1 MKKCPVCGVEH
12 SDIVH
17 VCSICGSPLDEEGVA
32 EKEKK
37 NAQPSRPAS
46 EPTAE
51 DVRKTIS
58 SVVTNASEE
67 HEAPEEDSYDVDS
80 PFVIN
85 AMKDNAAP
93 KQAANQPRGK
103 RMPRSDM
110 DTTIVAA
117 ESAQKV
123 YEATQNA
130 INARQAAAAQNAEQQ
145 AEAAEDINWSERKH
159 TRDKSKGSQRVVLAV
174 CAFLLLMIIA
184 VLVVFGKM
192 ILGEDT
198 TAAPANPTQT
208 TEQAQQEE
216 TEPAQETEVV
226 EPAPETEILPAEEET
241 PAEQGEAENGEQT
254 AETAADPD
262 LAGAENQ
269 NQERT
274 EPQQQETQQQEN
286 QQTEEQEPQTQREL
300 PAITD
305 VDETVYATS
314 DVNIRDYPGV
324 QGSNVIGVLI
334 GGQEAKRT
342 GTTTK
347 GWSRVEVNGKTGY
360 VSDKYL
366 STSKP
371 SENASKSTGEASITS
386 GGVNLRDVPNG
397 NILATL
403 NKGDKVKLTGKTS
416 GAWSEVTY
424 DGKTGY
430 VYTSYLSTSTNS
442 GTASTDVKVT
452 ETNDTVY
459 AVSGVNVRS
468 APSSSGSTVLTTLK
482 QGDKVTRIGTTS
494 NGWSKVKVGDITGYV
509 YSDYLSTSKNG
520 GSSGGNSGSG
530 KTTGYILSKSD
541 SHVYTQ
547 KELSKLSKSQLR
559 LARNEIYARH
569 GRKFND
575 KSLQDYFN
583 GCSWYKGTVDPATF
597 DANVMDYLNDTEI
610 ANLKAIAEAEG

>member
-67 HEAPEEDSYDVDS
+67 HEAPEADSYDVDS

-85 AMKDNAAP
+85 AMKDSDAP
-93 KQAANQPRGK
+93 KQAANPPRGK
-103 RMPRSDM
+103 RVSKNPGDM

-130 INARQAAAAQNAEQQ
+130 INARQAAAQNAEQKS
-145 AEAAEDINWSERKH
+145 ESAEDINWSERKH

-192 ILGEDT
+192 ILGEDS

-241 PAEQGEAENGEQT
+241 TEEQGVAENGEET
-254 AETAADPD
+254 AETAEDPD

-269 NQERT
+269 NQEQT
-274 EPQQQETQQQEN
+274 ETQQQEP
-286 QQTEEQEPQTQREL
+286 QQTQEQEQQQTQREL

-371 SENASKSTGEASITS
+371 SENASKSTSDATITT

-442 GTASTDVKVT
+442 GTASADVKVT

-468 APSSSGSTVLTTLK
+468 APTSSGSTVLTTLK

-530 KTTGYILSKSD
+530 KTTGYILPKSD

-583 GCSWYKGTVDPATF
+583 GCSWYKGTVDAATF
-597 DANVMDYLNDTEI
+597 DANVMDYLNSTEI